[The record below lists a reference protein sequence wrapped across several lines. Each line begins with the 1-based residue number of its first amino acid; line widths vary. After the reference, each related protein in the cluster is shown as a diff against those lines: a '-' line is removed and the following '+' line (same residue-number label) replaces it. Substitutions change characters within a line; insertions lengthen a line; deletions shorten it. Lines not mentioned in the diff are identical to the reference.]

1 MWSWRQRKYAR
12 YVHNNDPCLFQFEV
26 LYMSVT
32 CIRELN
38 LVFVEGMEMEMEQF
52 LVQEKESKN
61 VNLVDGSRYSCIQHF
76 HV

>member
-1 MWSWRQRKYAR
+1 
-12 YVHNNDPCLFQFEV
+12 
-26 LYMSVT
+26 MSVT

-38 LVFVEGMEMEMEQF
+38 LVFVEGMEMGMEQF

>member
-1 MWSWRQRKYAR
+1 
-12 YVHNNDPCLFQFEV
+12 
-26 LYMSVT
+26 MSVT

-61 VNLVDGSRYSCIQHF
+61 VNLVDGSR
-76 HV
+76 

>member
-1 MWSWRQRKYAR
+1 
-12 YVHNNDPCLFQFEV
+12 
-26 LYMSVT
+26 MSVT